1 MSFSDDGFGT
11 GPGFMTLTKEDIDDM
26 KFTKG
31 GQNILK
37 KAISQKFETSETS
50 ETSAVDATTVLDGL
64 EGGV

>member
-1 MSFSDDGFGT
+1 
-11 GPGFMTLTKEDIDDM
+11 MTLTKEDIDDM

-31 GQNILK
+31 GKNILK

-50 ETSAVDATTVLDGL
+50 AVDTTTVLDGL